1 MNRPAEVRLLAA
13 ANVDYESARAWQFA
27 TAAEVRAARTAEDGV
42 PPGGSPAAP
51 PAPVEALALI
61 EHAAVYTMGA
71 RGGRETLRLPPEAL
85 PAPLVDTDRGG
96 DITWHGPG
104 QLVAYPILDLRRRG
118 LGAAEYIA
126 ALEGMLLDTLA
137 EFGIDAALSE
147 GRRGVWVGDDKIA
160 ALGISVRGGVSLH
173 GVALNVCP
181 DLGWFDAIVPCGLED
196 AGVTSMSRVLGR
208 TVRVAEARR
217 AMLHAFA
224 RRFDSTCVT
233 VACEAATGA
242 LAGSEPSREKVSA

>member
-1 MNRPAEVRLLAA
+1 MNHHAQVRILTAAE
-13 ANVDYESARAWQFA
+13 VDYETARTWQVA
-27 TAAEVRAARTAEDGV
+27 TAAEVRAARE
-42 PPGGSPAAP
+42 AP
-51 PAPVEALALI
+51 SNGPVEALALI
-61 EHAAVYTMGA
+61 EHAPVYTMGA
-71 RGGRETLRLPPEAL
+71 RGGRATLRLPQEAL

-104 QLVAYPILDLRRRG
+104 QLVAYPILDLRQRR
-118 LGAAEYIA
+118 LGAAEYIE
-126 ALEGMLLDTLA
+126 ALEGTLLDTLA
-137 EFGIDAALSE
+137 SLGIAAELTE
-147 GRRGVWVGDDKIA
+147 GRRGVWIGNEKIA

-208 TVRVAEARR
+208 TVRVAEARK

-224 RRFDSTCVT
+224 RRFDSAFVT
-233 VACEAATGA
+233 VACETATSA
-242 LAGSEPSREKVSA
+242 LGGRELDGRERVSA

>member
-1 MNRPAEVRLLAA
+1 MNHASAVRILAA
-13 ANVDYESARAWQFA
+13 AGVDYASARDWQVA
-27 TAAEVRAARTAEDGV
+27 TAAEVRAAREHPA
-42 PPGGSPAAP
+42 PG
-51 PAPVEALALI
+51 PVEALALI
-61 EHAAVYTMGA
+61 EHAPVYTMGA
-71 RGGRETLRLPPEAL
+71 RGGRATVRLPLEAL

-118 LGAAEYIA
+118 LGAAEYIE

-137 EFGIDAALSE
+137 ELGIAAGLTE
-147 GRRGVWVGDDKIA
+147 GRRGVWVGNDKIA

-173 GVALNVCP
+173 GVALNVSP

-224 RRFDSTCVT
+224 RRFDATFVT
-233 VACEAATGA
+233 VACEAASVALGA
-242 LAGSEPSREKVSA
+242 SAVGGGAHATRQVAGREQVSA